1 MSNEV
6 VKSVSRAFLS
16 SNTLSLS
23 VFIINGRTGKR
34 FFPISIRKQWEGKT
48 TVFFCQNNNFLYLC
62 NHHAN
67 KNIQRLLVF
76 AT

>member
-23 VFIINGRTGKR
+23 VFIINGHTGKR

-48 TVFFCQNNNFLYLC
+48 TVFFLSE
-62 NHHAN
+62 
-67 KNIQRLLVF
+67 
-76 AT
+76 

>member
-23 VFIINGRTGKR
+23 VFIINGHTGKR

-48 TVFFCQNNNFLYLC
+48 TVFFFIRITIFFTCVIIMLTKIFNAF
-62 NHHAN
+62 
-67 KNIQRLLVF
+67 
-76 AT
+76 